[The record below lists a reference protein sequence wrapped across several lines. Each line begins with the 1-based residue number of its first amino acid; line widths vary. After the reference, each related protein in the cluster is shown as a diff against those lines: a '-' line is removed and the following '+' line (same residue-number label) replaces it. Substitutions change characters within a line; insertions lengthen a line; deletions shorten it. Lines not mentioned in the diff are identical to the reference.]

1 MTLERELYA
10 DDVEGMTEH
19 QRRGREAAMAER
31 ELYVEDARRMNEH
44 QQRHLGERRRHRRDG
59 FSRWT
64 ALAVAGGVMAVSA
77 LIGRRYSPEP
87 SHPDIDRWYH
97 DLDKPSYTPPDPVF
111 GGVWPV
117 LQVLLAIGG
126 YRLLRAAPGC
136 DRDTALALWLFNAAM
151 IGGWT
156 KIFFGERSLAG
167 GSLAAG
173 GMLASGAAYVEFA
186 RRVDGLAGAAGVP
199 FAAWLAF
206 ATLLSEEV
214 WRRNPD

>member
-1 MTLERELYA
+1 
-10 DDVEGMTEH
+10 
-19 QRRGREAAMAER
+19 MAER
-31 ELYVEDARRMNEH
+31 ELYAQDARRMNEH
-44 QQRHLGERRRHRRDG
+44 QRRHLGERRRHRREG
-59 FSRWT
+59 FPPWT

-77 LIGRRYSPEP
+77 LIGRRYM
-87 SHPDIDRWYH
+87 
-97 DLDKPSYTPPDPVF
+97 
-111 GGVWPV
+111 PV

-126 YRLLRAAPGC
+126 YRLMRAAPGR

-186 RRVDGLAGAAGVP
+186 RRVDGVAGAAGVP

>member
-1 MTLERELYA
+1 MMLERELYA

-44 QQRHLGERRRHRRDG
+44 QRRHLSERRRHRRDG
-59 FSRWT
+59 FSPWT

-97 DLDKPSYTPPDPVF
+97 DLDRPSYTPPDPVF
-111 GGVWPV
+111 GAVWPV

-126 YRLLRAAPGC
+126 YRLMRAAPVR
-136 DRDTALALWLFNAAM
+136 DRDAALALWLFNAAM

>member
-1 MTLERELYA
+1 MMLERELYA

-44 QQRHLGERRRHRRDG
+44 QQRHLGERRRRRRDG
-59 FSRWT
+59 FSPWT

-117 LQVLLAIGG
+117 LQVLLASAATGSCAPPPAVTATR
-126 YRLLRAAPGC
+126 RLP
-136 DRDTALALWLFNAAM
+136 
-151 IGGWT
+151 
-156 KIFFGERSLAG
+156 S
-167 GSLAAG
+167 GSS
-173 GMLASGAAYVEFA
+173 M
-186 RRVDGLAGAAGVP
+186 P
-199 FAAWLAF
+199 
-206 ATLLSEEV
+206 
-214 WRRNPD
+214 P